1 MATPPVFTSGQILTA
16 AQMNAAGLWL
26 VKSQTIGTTVA
37 SVAVTDAFTTD
48 FDSYKI
54 TITGGVAST
63 TALIGC
69 QLGSTATGYYWAHP
83 FVTYSGVSGLSSG
96 SNTANFSR
104 VGLGTTSVLTCNFEL
119 FNPFTAK
126 NTIINYSY
134 VDARTNGETGAGGG
148 FLNDTTSYTA
158 FTLAISSGTMT
169 GGTVRVY
176 GYNK

>member
-26 VKSQTIGTTVA
+26 VKSQTIGSAV
-37 SVAVTDAFTTD
+37 SSQAVTDAFTTD

-54 TITGGVAST
+54 VISGGVAST
-63 TALIGC
+63 TALLSC
-69 QLGSTATGYYWAHP
+69 QLGATTTGYYFAHN
-83 FVTYSGVSGLSSG
+83 FYTYAG
-96 SNTANFSR
+96 STGASAGNNTTSFSR
-104 VGLGTTSVLTCNFEL
+104 VGLGTTSILTGNFDL
-119 FNPFTAK
+119 INPFTAK

-134 VDARTNGETGAGGG
+134 VDARTNGEAGAGGG
-148 FLNDTTSYTA
+148 FLNDTTSYTG

-169 GGTVRVY
+169 GGTIRVY